1 MLSPSKTA
9 IHKIYF
15 HTAQSGHKIELLR
28 QNEKVSFCVIQ
39 QDDVRAEEFT
49 TYYRSVI
56 VFGSARI
63 ITDDAEKLHALRKF
77 GMKNSPDYDAALDAE
92 IRRGFNHLLMV
103 EISIDHITGK
113 DAIELVRAKAVR
125 PGQ

>member
-1 MLSPSKTA
+1 M
-9 IHKIYF
+9 
-15 HTAQSGHKIELLR
+15 LR

-49 TYYRSVI
+49 TDYRSVI

-77 GMKNSPDYDAALDAE
+77 GMKYSPDYDAALDAE

-113 DAIELVRAKAVR
+113 EAIELVRAKAVR